1 MEPRLSRSVTV
12 GPAGVMPLFAAALM
26 AFDTLSIDA
35 PPLADTP
42 AFGGN
47 PRNLLR
53 GNAVDSHT
61 TSYPKI
67 RERVWFIFCWMASCV
82 EIDFWINSDRL
93 SLMLFNASRLARIR
107 S

>member
-12 GPAGVMPLFAAALM
+12 GPAGVMPLFAAALI

-42 AFGGN
+42 ALGEI
-47 PRNLLR
+47 PETCCVEMPL
-53 GNAVDSHT
+53 

>member
-42 AFGGN
+42 ALG
-47 PRNLLR
+47 
-53 GNAVDSHT
+53 
-61 TSYPKI
+61 
-67 RERVWFIFCWMASCV
+67 
-82 EIDFWINSDRL
+82 EIPETC
-93 SLMLFNASRLARIR
+93 
-107 S
+107 

>member
-42 AFGGN
+42 ALGEI
-47 PRNLLR
+47 P
-53 GNAVDSHT
+53 
-61 TSYPKI
+61 YPKI